1 MTGSTLQSPEIRA
14 LVRAQHGVVS
24 RGQLAA
30 FGLTR
35 HAIAHGVATGRLHV
49 VCREV
54 YAVGRPELTVQG
66 RWMAAVLTCG
76 PGAVLSHAGAAALW
90 GIAPVRLGPISVSV
104 PVRRCP
110 GRRRGIVIHR
120 RSALGRHEV
129 TSHEGIPVTTPTA
142 TLIDIATTFTVRQ
155 LERAVNEA
163 DTRDLID
170 PETLRASLDDAVR
183 RPGTA
188 ALRRMLDRAAYTRTD
203 SDLERR
209 FLRLARAARLPKPR
223 TQAQV
228 NGFRVDFHWPELGLV
243 VETDGLRYHR
253 TPAQQARDRLRD
265 QTHTAAGLTTLR
277 FTHAQVAHESERVM
291 ATLAKVAHRLSH

>member
-1 MTGSTLQSPEIRA
+1 M
-14 LVRAQHGVVS
+14 
-24 RGQLAA
+24 
-30 FGLTR
+30 GLTR
-35 HAIAHGVATGRLHV
+35 HAIRHRVATGRLHV
-49 VCREV
+49 VWREV
-54 YAVGRPELTVQG
+54 YAVGRPALTAHG

-90 GIAPVRLGPISVSV
+90 GLAPEGPGPIPISV
-104 PVRRCP
+104 PMRRCP
-110 GRRRGIVIHR
+110 GQRRGIVLHR
-120 RSALGRHEV
+120 RSALARDDV
-129 TSHEGIPVTTPTA
+129 TRHEGIPVTTPTA
-142 TLIDIATTFTVRQ
+142 TLIDIATTVTPGQ

-163 DTRDLID
+163 DKLDLVD

-188 ALRRMLDRAAYTRTD
+188 ALRRSLDRATYTRTD
-203 SDLERR
+203 SALERR
-209 FLRLARAARLPKPR
+209 FLKLARAAGLPKPA

-228 NGFRVDFHWPELGLV
+228 NGFQVDFHWHALGLV

-265 QTHTAAGLTTLR
+265 QIHAAAGLTTLR
-277 FTHAQVAHESERVM
+277 FTHAQVAHEPERVM